1 MQTITVERTIAAP
14 IERVFDWC
22 ATTTNWESSKWVLRN
37 KLVRPGRAAPY
48 GVGAIRLQTW
58 LVGRFY
64 ERITEYDP
72 PHSYNYVVDRG
83 LPPSRHEGGV
93 MTFTEVP
100 GGTNVTWSSR
110 VEVAIPVGA
119 DLATRWIAKP
129 MLMHVFGRILRS
141 CAVDLAG

>member
-22 ATTTNWESSKWVLRN
+22 ATTTNWQSSKWVLRN
-37 KLVRPGRAAPY
+37 KLVKPGRAAPY
-48 GVGAIRLQTW
+48 GVGAIRLHTW

-64 ERITEYDP
+64 ERITSYDP
-72 PHSYNYVVDRG
+72 PHSYHYVVDRG
-83 LPPSRHEGGV
+83 LPPSRHDGGS

-100 GGTNVTWSSR
+100 GGTDVTWSTR
-110 VEVAIPVGA
+110 VEVAVPIGA

-129 MLMHVFGRILRS
+129 MLTHVFGRILNS
-141 CAVDLAG
+141 CARDLAG